1 MSELVWMV
9 SRSTGLGSM
18 VLLSASG
25 VTGMLTARTGGGSA
39 VRDVAR
45 GVREAV
51 RLGVHRSLSLVGVVF
66 LATHVLTAV
75 LDKSFTN
82 VSAWAVFVP
91 LASRYE
97 TIGVTLGTVAADAL
111 ILVMVTS
118 ILRPRLPES
127 WWKPVHNLTYACL
140 LLALVH
146 GLVMR
151 EPGDVIT
158 PVVLT
163 GCVLALAT
171 ALAVRLARPSSD
183 RLLRTALGR
192 TQWR

>member
-66 LATHVLTAV
+66 LATHMLTAV

-91 LASRYE
+91 FASGYE
-97 TIGVTLGTVAADAL
+97 TIGVTLGTVAADVL
-111 ILVMVTS
+111 ILVIVTS

-127 WWKPVHNLTYACL
+127 WWKPVHYLTYACL
-140 LLALVH
+140 LLALGH
-146 GLVMR
+146 GLLMR
-151 EPGDVIT
+151 EPDDVIT

-171 ALAVRLARPSSD
+171 ALTVRLARPSSD
-183 RLLRTALGR
+183 RSLRTALGR